1 MAVRD
6 LIAAR
11 VPTSLFIGGAWREAT
26 GGTFDVITPSTEEVI
41 FACPAASVADVEAAV
56 AAATAALAPAAPWAA
71 TSGRDRAVVLRNIA
85 AGIRADRDAFIRVEV
100 ADCGKVRAA
109 ATMSARR

>member
-1 MAVRD
+1 MAGIRD

-56 AAATAALAPAAPWAA
+56 AAATAALAAPWAA

-109 ATMSARR
+109 ATMSARS